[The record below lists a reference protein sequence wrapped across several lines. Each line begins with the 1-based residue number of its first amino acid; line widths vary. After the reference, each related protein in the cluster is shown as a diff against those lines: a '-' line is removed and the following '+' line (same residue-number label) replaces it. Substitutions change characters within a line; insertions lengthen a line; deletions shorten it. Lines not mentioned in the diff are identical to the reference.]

1 MEFHYD
7 DYYRPSHD
15 VVFSITFA
23 KKDLFARLCSAVY
36 GKRIIIVGDPHSQ
49 AVKWEDDVLLNT
61 IRFDVLAVADT
72 EQVFTIDIQR
82 RYTKGRQERRGA
94 YYICRAISSQPVY
107 DMKYEELHPVHIAF
121 ILTNY
126 TSAASGVRKVGLCY
140 QDTGEPYDDLI
151 ELVLVYVPE
160 IIKAAAADEA
170 DDLYIFSR
178 FFAVSSEQEAR
189 DYASEFKTNQLA
201 KELIRVHNSIVANKK
216 ELQAIENNPYYVQR
230 LTEAQL
236 TEVREEAE
244 AKGEAK
250 GRAEGEAI
258 GMVMGEAIGEA
269 KGRAEGEAK
278 GRAEGINQLAELI
291 KKGYDIDTAL
301 SMIAEDKP
309 LTE

>member
-36 GKRIIIVGDPHSQ
+36 GKRIMIVGDPHSQ
-49 AVKWEDDVLLNT
+49 AVMREDDVLLNA

-72 EQVFTIDIQR
+72 DQVFTIDIQR

-94 YYICRAISSQPVY
+94 YYLCRAISSQPVL

-121 ILTNY
+121 ILTSH
-126 TSAASGVRKVGLCY
+126 TGAASGVRKVGLCY

-151 ELVLVYVPE
+151 EMVLVYIPE
-160 IIKAAAADEA
+160 LIKAAATAGA

-178 FFAVSSEQEAR
+178 FFAVSSMQEAG
-189 DYASEFKTNQLA
+189 DYADEFETNQLA
-201 KELIRVHNSIVANKK
+201 RGLIRVYNSIVANKK
-216 ELQAIENNPYYVQR
+216 ELQAIENRPYYVQR

-236 TEVREEAE
+236 AEVRAEAE

-250 GRAEGEAI
+250 GRAEG
-258 GMVMGEAIGEA
+258 
-269 KGRAEGEAK
+269 KAEGK
-278 GRAEGINQLAELI
+278 AEGQAEGKAEGANQLAELI
-291 KKGYDIDTAL
+291 KKGYDVDEAL
-301 SMIAEDKP
+301 KMMDENKP
-309 LTE
+309 LVNVNPQKL